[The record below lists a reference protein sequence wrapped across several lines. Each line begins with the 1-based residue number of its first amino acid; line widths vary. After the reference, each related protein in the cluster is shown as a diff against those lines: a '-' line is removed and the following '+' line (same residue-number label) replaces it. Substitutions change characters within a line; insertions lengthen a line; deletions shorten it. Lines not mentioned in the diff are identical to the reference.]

1 MYLTIYKLFQII
13 NMYGELVMDA
23 VPEKVRGFY
32 YYANVPNDWW
42 RGEGE
47 TLHTSDV
54 ESGFNSTMVWV
65 VPL

>member
-32 YYANVPNDWW
+32 YYANVPND
-42 RGEGE
+42 
-47 TLHTSDV
+47 
-54 ESGFNSTMVWV
+54 
-65 VPL
+65 